1 MGAQYARRMNANVLR
16 TIVVVTGLMW
26 RGISSGGIDDEQS
39 VVEDIGFVAAFLTTA
54 AFVPQLMRV
63 MKLRSA
69 REISL
74 GTFLMFSVGVFMWLI
89 YGIYTGSRP
98 VIASNVVTLVLSVS
112 ILILKLKYDRDAK
125 KELGG

>member
-1 MGAQYARRMNANVLR
+1 MTAN
-16 TIVVVTGLMW
+16 I
-26 RGISSGGIDDEQS
+26 
-39 VVEDIGFVAAFLTTA
+39 VEDIGFVAAFLTTA

-74 GTFLMFSVGVFMWLI
+74 GTFLMFSVGVFMWLL

-112 ILILKLKYDRDAK
+112 ILILKLKYDVDAK

>member
-1 MGAQYARRMNANVLR
+1 M
-16 TIVVVTGLMW
+16 TT
-26 RGISSGGIDDEQS
+26 S

-63 MKLRSA
+63 MKLHSA

-74 GTFLMFSVGVFMWLI
+74 GTFLMFSVGVLMWLV

-112 ILILKLKYDRDAK
+112 ILILKLKYDLDAK

>member
-1 MGAQYARRMNANVLR
+1 LEA
-16 TIVVVTGLMW
+16 VVTAS
-26 RGISSGGIDDEQS
+26 I
-39 VVEDIGFVAAFLTTA
+39 VEDIGFVAASLTTA
-54 AFVPQLMRV
+54 AFVPQLIRV

-74 GTFLMFSVGVFMWLI
+74 GTFVMFSVGVFMWLM

-98 VIASNVVTLVLSVS
+98 VIASNLVTLVLSVS
-112 ILILKLKYDRDAK
+112 ILILKLKYDLDAK